1 MRLKV
6 SESKNA
12 KSLYVIKSVY
22 NPKTKSNTSKVVEKL
37 GTYKE
42 LCEKLNG
49 QDPIEWAKQYI
60 EELNQKEKE
69 SKRDVVVKYSQSARI
84 QKDSPTS
91 LEGGYLFLQK
101 LYHDL
106 KLDDIC
112 ETISKRRGF
121 QYDLNSILSRLVYA
135 RILSPSS
142 KRSTFE
148 TVQHYLE
155 PPDFKLHDVYRSL
168 EVLCEEMDFIQAQLY
183 KNTLCVF
190 PRKTGILY
198 YDCTN
203 FFFETEQP
211 CGLKQYGQSKEHRP
225 NPIVQMGLF
234 MDQDGIPLAFHI
246 QPGNT
251 NEQVTLQPLEK
262 QLISD
267 FGLSKFVVCTDA
279 GLASQAN
286 RVFNDK
292 QERAF
297 VTTQSLKKLKKH
309 LRQWALEPTGW
320 HLEGKKEVFDLKQID
335 EDLYSNRVFFKERW
349 IKENGLEQKLIVT
362 YSIRYKRYQQ
372 AIRERQI
379 TRAQKLIRQ
388 SPSKLNKTNAN
399 DCRRFI
405 QKTNVTSDGE
415 VAEKTL
421 YRIDVDAIQTEMQYD
436 GFYAV
441 CTNLDEGAATISKIN
456 HRRWEIEECFR
467 IMKSEFKARPVYLS
481 RDERIKA
488 HFITCFIALLLY
500 RLLEASIGGD
510 HTCEE
515 IIETLQGMRF
525 QKIENE
531 GYVPTYTRTDLTDT
545 LHETFGF
552 HTDYEIVTEKNMK
565 KIFKLT
571 KTKKKVRE
579 KI

>member
-1 MRLKV
+1 MRLKI
-6 SESKNA
+6 SESKHA
-12 KSLYVIKSVY
+12 KSLYVIQSIY

-42 LCEKLNG
+42 LSEKLNG
-49 QDPIEWAKQYI
+49 QDPIEWAKKYI

-69 SKRDVVVKYSQSARI
+69 NKRDVLVKYCQSKRI
-84 QKDSPTS
+84 QKDSPS
-91 LEGGYLFLQK
+91 SFDGGYLFLQK
-101 LYHDL
+101 LYYDL

-112 ETISKRRGF
+112 NQISKRRGF
-121 QYDLNSILSRLVYA
+121 QYDLNSILSRLIYA

-142 KRSTFE
+142 KLSTFE
-148 TVQHYLE
+148 AVQHYLE
-155 PPDFKLHDVYRSL
+155 PPNFSLHDVYRAL
-168 EVLCEEMDFIQAQLY
+168 EVLDKEAEFIQAQLY
-183 KNTLCVF
+183 KNTLSVF

-203 FFFETEQP
+203 FFFETEQA
-211 CGLKQYGQSKEHRP
+211 CGLRQYGQSKEHRP

-262 QLISD
+262 QIISD

-292 QERAF
+292 QDRAF
-297 VTTQSLKKLKKH
+297 VTTQSIKKLKKH
-309 LRQWALEPTGW
+309 LRQWALDPLGW
-320 HLEGKKEVFDLKQID
+320 KLEGGKEEFDLQQID
-335 EDLYSNRVFFKERW
+335 EDLYCNRVFFKERW
-349 IKENGLEQKLIVT
+349 IKENGFEQKLIVT

-372 AIRERQI
+372 AVRAHQI
-379 TRAQKLIRQ
+379 ARAEKLVYQ
-388 SPSKLNKTNAN
+388 SPSKLKKANAN
-399 DCRRFI
+399 DCKRFI
-405 QKTNVTSDGE
+405 QRTHMTSDGE
-415 VAEKTL
+415 VADKAI
-421 YRIDVDAIQTEMQYD
+421 YRIDVEAIQEEMQYD

-441 CTNLDEGAATISKIN
+441 CTNLEESAATISKIN

-481 RDERIKA
+481 KDERIKA
-488 HFITCFIALLLY
+488 HFITCFLALLFY
-500 RLLEASIGGD
+500 RLLEGKTGGD
-510 HTCEE
+510 YTCEE
-515 IIETLQGMRF
+515 MIGTLRSMRF
-525 QKIENE
+525 QKIEQE
-531 GYVPTYTRTDLTDT
+531 GYVPTYTRSDLTDR

-552 HTDYEIVTEKNMK
+552 HTDYEIVTEKRMK
-565 KIFKLT
+565 KIFKQT
-571 KTKKKVRE
+571 KTR
-579 KI
+579 

>member
-1 MRLKV
+1 
-6 SESKNA
+6 
-12 KSLYVIKSVY
+12 
-22 NPKTKSNTSKVVEKL
+22 
-37 GTYKE
+37 
-42 LCEKLNG
+42 
-49 QDPIEWAKQYI
+49 
-60 EELNQKEKE
+60 
-69 SKRDVVVKYSQSARI
+69 
-84 QKDSPTS
+84 
-91 LEGGYLFLQK
+91 
-101 LYHDL
+101 
-106 KLDDIC
+106 
-112 ETISKRRGF
+112 
-121 QYDLNSILSRLVYA
+121 
-135 RILSPSS
+135 
-142 KRSTFE
+142 
-148 TVQHYLE
+148 
-155 PPDFKLHDVYRSL
+155 
-168 EVLCEEMDFIQAQLY
+168 
-183 KNTLCVF
+183 
-190 PRKTGILY
+190 
-198 YDCTN
+198 
-203 FFFETEQP
+203 
-211 CGLKQYGQSKEHRP
+211 
-225 NPIVQMGLF
+225 MGLF

-320 HLEGKKEVFDLKQID
+320 HLEGKKEVFDLEQID
-335 EDLYSNRVFFKERW
+335 EALYSNRVFFKERW

-441 CTNLDEGAATISKIN
+441 CK
-456 HRRWEIEECFR
+456 C
-467 IMKSEFKARPVYLS
+467 
-481 RDERIKA
+481 ER
-488 HFITCFIALLLY
+488 TSY
-500 RLLEASIGGD
+500 S
-510 HTCEE
+510 
-515 IIETLQGMRF
+515 
-525 QKIENE
+525 
-531 GYVPTYTRTDLTDT
+531 P
-545 LHETFGF
+545 
-552 HTDYEIVTEKNMK
+552 
-565 KIFKLT
+565 
-571 KTKKKVRE
+571 
-579 KI
+579 